1 METVLSVLVGL
12 GLSAAVGFRVF
23 VPLLI
28 MSAAA
33 QTGHLTL
40 ADGFAWIGTPP
51 ALVAFGVATVLE
63 IAGYFIPWVDHALD
77 VIAAPAAVVAGTV
90 ATAGV
95 AIDIDPF
102 FQWTLAIIA
111 GGGIAGL
118 IHVLTGATRA
128 VSGATTAGLGNPLVA
143 LVEAGSSV
151 FLSILAILVPVFA
164 FAIVIGLLVTAARRV
179 GRRIF
184 RSS

>member
-63 IAGYFIPWVDHALD
+63 IVGYFIPWVDHALD

-102 FQWTLAIIA
+102 LQWTLAIIA

-164 FAIVIGLLVTAARRV
+164 FALVIALLVTATRKV